1 MKAIAIAAL
10 AALVSSNVLAW
21 HFTPPRHD
29 QRDSGWNFPVRQVPP
44 PRDHRNPPPRNDWRD
59 RSDRD
64 HGWGRPQREHESR
77 GHRDGYRLVGS
88 FTANGASEARFSG
101 QKKCRLEVTSG
112 SVSVNS
118 VVVRRGGAKQPIT
131 VVTRFTA
138 GQTFEIPVDKS
149 VTGVRI
155 STSGGG
161 RYNILVK

>member
-1 MKAIAIAAL
+1 MKAIAIAL

-21 HFTPPRHD
+21 HFTPPRQD
-29 QRDSGWNFPVRQVPP
+29 RRDSGWNFPARQVPP
-44 PRDHRNPPPRNDWRD
+44 PREHRNPPPREHRNPPRHDD
-59 RSDRD
+59 
-64 HGWGRPQREHESR
+64 GWSRPERESR
-77 GHRDGYRLVGS
+77 SHRDGYSLIGS

-149 VTGVRI
+149 VTGGRI